1 MNFATAVTILYN
13 NLGKGFNILSADN
26 INKLEYSISSM
37 NKNRYNN

>member
-13 NLGKGFNILSADN
+13 NLGKRFNILSADN